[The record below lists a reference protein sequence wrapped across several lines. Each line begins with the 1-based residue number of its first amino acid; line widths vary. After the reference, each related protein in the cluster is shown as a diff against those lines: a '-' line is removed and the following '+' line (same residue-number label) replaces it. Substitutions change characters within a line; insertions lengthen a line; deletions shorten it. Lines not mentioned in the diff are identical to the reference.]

1 MLLSDLEQLQQVL
14 GIRFADISLL
24 EKSMVHRSY
33 LNENQGNSIDSNE
46 RLEYLGDAVLGL
58 VVAEKLFRDNPEFDE
73 GKMTRLRSALVR
85 RETLA
90 RIARNIDLGD
100 YLYLGKGENSSG
112 GRQKTA
118 NLACAMEAVI
128 AAVYLDKGYEVT
140 EKLILHLLAEEWEKA
155 LSKPAMID
163 YKSKLQELLQSQEQR
178 IPSYHITG
186 THGPD
191 HSKVF
196 NAEVRL
202 DERVLGSGSGKS
214 KKQAESEAARQ
225 ALEKLS

>member
-1 MLLSDLEQLQQVL
+1 MPDLEQLQQVI
-14 GIRFADISLL
+14 GIRFTDISLL

-58 VVAEKLFRDNPEFDE
+58 VVAEKLFRDNPDYDE

-90 RIARNIDLGD
+90 RIGKNISLGD

-128 AAVYLDKGYEVT
+128 AAVYLDRGYEET
-140 EKLILHLLAEEWEKA
+140 ERLILRLLAEEWEKA
-155 LSKPAMID
+155 LSKPVVID
-163 YKSKLQELLQSQEQR
+163 YKSKLQELIQSKEQR

-191 HSKVF
+191 HIKVF

-202 DERVLGSGSGKS
+202 NDKVLGNGSGNS